1 MSKFKFIM
9 AADPQ
14 YEWGPDKDDSVGM
27 GSGGE
32 WKGLPGITKENCW
45 YYSDYSVLAKKQV
58 ESMNKLIAANP
69 DIVGVMFNGDLVDYN
84 EWKSVAEDMDLDGF
98 KEIYS
103 KIQKPMYCGLGNH
116 DYDMNVDDS
125 GDQLPPSDMVDFLI
139 SNIEAN
145 NVTNKDFL
153 CVDSYEGASL
163 CRTITGSLS
172 YSFDIYNVHFVQL
185 NNYPG
190 FTVDWSSYISRYARR
205 YRVTIKDC
213 YDWLKAD
220 LNKARNEGKAI
231 IVCQHQLW
239 FDSDNQ
245 NIVSIREK
253 YINLYNE
260 YGVSAVFVGHEHKYF
275 GAVRNYKNL
284 KCPAFYCGATS
295 QCNYILIE
303 VDSETCKLKVQG
315 VSSLDGNIEYV
326 TEVAEIAL
334 NTETGTG
341 EIINPPGFVT
351 FFSEGGYTV
360 EFTLKYK
367 ENGTTVEK
375 KTGRML
381 LGNKTTYDLPAGASD
396 YEVSC
401 LAWNGSSW
409 KEKFDTYKSDTPFN
423 CTFRTYGALPNPKME
438 IIYD

>member
-1 MSKFKFIM
+1 MMNKILALYPDLEDHHILHEAFADSHNEIVCVTTVSEAVRLLVEQSFTLVLIDSKVIDRRSDEIATTIKTISNVPVII
-9 AADPQ
+9 A
-14 YEWGPDKDDSVGM
+14 DSVV
-27 GSGGE
+27 
-32 WKGLPGITKENCW
+32 
-45 YYSDYSVLAKKQV
+45 YAKKDKT
-58 ESMNKLIAANP
+58 ESPHGMEHHHKHGH
-69 DIVGVMFNGDLVDYN
+69 IVH
-84 EWKSVAEDMDLDGF
+84 S
-98 KEIYS
+98 
-103 KIQKPMYCGLGNH
+103 
-116 DYDMNVDDS
+116 DS
-125 GDQLPPSDMVDFLI
+125 G
-139 SNIEAN
+139 
-145 NVTNKDFL
+145 
-153 CVDSYEGASL
+153 
-163 CRTITGSLS
+163 
-172 YSFDIYNVHFVQL
+172 
-185 NNYPG
+185 
-190 FTVDWSSYISRYARR
+190 
-205 YRVTIKDC
+205 
-213 YDWLKAD
+213 
-220 LNKARNEGKAI
+220 
-231 IVCQHQLW
+231 
-239 FDSDNQ
+239 
-245 NIVSIREK
+245 
-253 YINLYNE
+253 
-260 YGVSAVFVGHEHKYF
+260 
-275 GAVRNYKNL
+275 
-284 KCPAFYCGATS
+284 
-295 QCNYILIE
+295 LIE